1 MLIMFRTK
9 VRIHTCKIILIT
21 SLVWI
26 LVDVALLAFYSD
38 CLGGSGWKCKENED
52 NAAAGSASALHSDTG
67 AILSNSKGRGIL
79 YEQLHD
85 RGKAEEDKT
94 YKPSQLRRWRVV
106 LPVPENAG
114 MPGENGK
121 AVTIPAEK
129 EALMKEKFKLNQF
142 NLLASDMISFNRS
155 LADVRLEG
163 Y

>member
-1 MLIMFRTK
+1 MFRTK

-38 CLGGSGWKCKENED
+38 CLGGGGWKCKENE
-52 NAAAGSASALHSDTG
+52 NSAAGSAAALHSDG
-67 AILSNSKGRGIL
+67 GSILSNSKGRGIL

-106 LPVPENAG
+106 PPVPENPG

-121 AVTIPAEK
+121 AVIIPPDK

-155 LADVRLEG
+155 LADVRLDG
-163 Y
+163 